1 MFWGKALQIKV
12 KHIGILTLVCA
23 TILVLL
29 LQMLLLFC
37 VSYNSKAVEQYENE
51 TESRP
56 NMNCN
61 VEVDHKHQ
69 LPFSHITSVIT
80 IFLMIFDIPS
90 SVALLIGANR
100 KLKNSILP
108 WLVINGFK
116 MVLIIFAIC
125 LIVWCTCVN
134 IAEGIQFY
142 HDTKPYYR
150 GPRQILHHHWR

>member
-1 MFWGKALQIKV
+1 MFWGKPLQIKV

-23 TILVLL
+23 TILLLL
-29 LQMLLLFC
+29 LQVLLLFC

-61 VEVDHKHQ
+61 VEFNHNHQ

-100 KLKNSILP
+100 KLKNDILP

-116 MVLIIFAIC
+116 IIIMIVAIC
-125 LIVWCTCVN
+125 LIVWCTYVD
-134 IAEGIQFY
+134 IAGGIRFY
-142 HDTKPYYR
+142 YGTKLSYS
-150 GPRQILHHHWR
+150 GPKQILHYHWR

>member
-1 MFWGKALQIKV
+1 MFWGKPLQIKV

-61 VEVDHKHQ
+61 VEFDHKHP
-69 LPFSHITSVIT
+69 LPFTHITSVIT
-80 IFLMIFDIPS
+80 IFLVIFDIPS

-108 WLVINGFK
+108 WLFINGFK
-116 MVLIIFAIC
+116 MVLIIVAIC
-125 LIVWCTCVN
+125 LIVYCTCVN

-142 HDTKPYYR
+142 HDTKRYYS

>member
-37 VSYNSKAVEQYENE
+37 VSYNSKAVDQYANE

-125 LIVWCTCVN
+125 LIVWSTCVN
-134 IAEGIQFY
+134 IAEGIQFF
-142 HDTKPYYR
+142 HDTKLYYS
-150 GPRQILHHHWR
+150 GQRQILHHHWR